1 MCNTE
6 QESASLEVFTKCSG
20 NLEEGKGHLP
30 REVRDSFTEEVAT
43 ELRQDQRSAICHV
56 DRRADRMTGAKSEP
70 QGPLGG
76 AGYAVFL
83 EQKVR
88 WGEGRRSEASG
99 RGSDHEEPADQSS
112 IYPTKAIR

>member
-1 MCNTE
+1 
-6 QESASLEVFTKCSG
+6 
-20 NLEEGKGHLP
+20 
-30 REVRDSFTEEVAT
+30 
-43 ELRQDQRSAICHV
+43 
-56 DRRADRMTGAKSEP
+56 MTGAKSEP

-99 RGSDHEEPADQSS
+99 QGSDHEEPADQSS
-112 IYPTKAIR
+112 IYPTKAMGECWLCAGPGWATRWVRTGTRQHSLALVELTF